1 MSSLSKYLDSLGL
14 DPFLIGLI
22 AGALLT
28 IFVASA
34 FKRARAK
41 TNIFAADPLAPAPP
55 QPSPLSFSTRKS
67 IHFRINL
74 NGSEHSL
81 SDDQTSSVIGAIQS
95 GDRDRAVS
103 LVQSDLKVS
112 PDVAGKIVDAL
123 ARAHLA

>member
-1 MSSLSKYLDSLGL
+1 MSSLSEYLHSAGL
-14 DPFLIGLI
+14 DPFLVGLI

-41 TNIFAADPLAPAPP
+41 TNIFAADPLTAGPSR
-55 QPSPLSFSTRKS
+55 PSPLSFSTRKS

-74 NGSEHSL
+74 NGAEHSL
-81 SDDQTSSVIGAIQS
+81 SDDQTSAVIGAIKS

-103 LVQSDLKVS
+103 LVQSDLGVS

-123 ARAHLA
+123 AKAHLA